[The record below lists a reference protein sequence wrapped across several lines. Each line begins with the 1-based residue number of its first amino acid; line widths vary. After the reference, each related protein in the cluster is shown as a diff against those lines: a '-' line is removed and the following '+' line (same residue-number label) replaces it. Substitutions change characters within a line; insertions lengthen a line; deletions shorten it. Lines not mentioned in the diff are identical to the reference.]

1 MPKKVQIKLL
11 SQSGE
16 LLLVTNCVAGQVSVL
31 RSESPRELK
40 PYQQA
45 LSGFKG
51 KEKFVINVDGAE
63 YFPEQH
69 NLIGFGEVPPHA
81 GQTVSQY
88 LVAQGVMEGSVNGL
102 LMAYGLETTEH
113 KQCSSLSHDEERRV
127 RILAATITADKVLV
141 LNEPFEPVSSQ
152 WRERFAEHL
161 ADYARTKNG
170 VVIVASLSYRPD
182 AWIDNPIIARQQVG
196 QSLRKTIGFG
206 SAGSESTILINQLRD
221 QIRQEQSH
229 DDSQGSAPVAAA
241 ASLGTSAAFRSKE
254 MVEDED
260 IHPSGQ
266 EGLPDL
272 MGPWWKAS
280 GVKLLAGLSAAGLG
294 VWAAITVNS
303 SSDSLKKPAAPPAAI
318 GAVALNG
325 KAPDKATEKA
335 HDKKAEQNNKLNAP
349 SSLNQT
355 APEKKTVALI
365 LDRYPEA
372 IRVSL
377 LDTSRGI
384 MGEVSV
390 NNEPPPNPA
399 APQPGANNGNL
410 YSLLE
415 SASSNKPDPA
425 SNGGW
430 EEPELEAPQGGASEE
445 PAQDYNAS
453 EEESRREAI
462 RQKFLEAI
470 RAAAE
475 RRQQEGGEE

>member
-69 NLIGFGEVPPHA
+69 NLVGFGEVAPHA

-88 LVAQGVMEGSVNGL
+88 LVAQGVMESSVNGL

-113 KQCSSLSHDEERRV
+113 KQCASLTQDEERRV
-127 RILAATITADKVLV
+127 RILAATITTEKALV
-141 LNEPFEPVSSQ
+141 LNEPFEPISSQ

-182 AWIDNPIIARQQVG
+182 AWIDNPVIARQQVG

-206 SAGSESTILINQLRD
+206 SAGSESTLLINQLRD
-221 QIRQEQSH
+221 QIRQDQSQ

-241 ASLGTSAAFRSKE
+241 ASLGASATFRASE
-254 MVEDED
+254 FPDETELQL
-260 IHPSGQ
+260 SGQ
-266 EGLPDL
+266 EGLTDSL
-272 MGPWWKAS
+272 GPWWKTS
-280 GVKLLAGLSAAGLG
+280 GVKLLAGLGAAGLG
-294 VWAAITVNS
+294 VWAAITINGSPES
-303 SSDSLKKPAAPPAAI
+303 SPKPAPPPAAV

-325 KAPDKATEKA
+325 KVADKAPDKKVE
-335 HDKKAEQNNKLNAP
+335 HSNKPNSAAG
-349 SSLNQT
+349 LNQPP
-355 APEKKTVALI
+355 PEKKTAALI

-390 NNEPPPNPA
+390 NNEPAPNPA
-399 APQPGANNGNL
+399 VQQPGANNGNL

-425 SNGGW
+425 ANGAW
-430 EEPELEAPQGGASEE
+430 EEPEPEAPQWGGPDE